1 MVQAKPKSHQS
12 PIIAIPSSADD
23 RLRLGKVGLLA
34 ALGLVTGLLWPR
46 LFGVHLVPPPPTD
59 GPSSSAS
66 AAASVTAAAPIA
78 PEQPSTTP
86 ETTARTS
93 KDAPPTVKPPKVILA
108 QVVSCRN
115 KDGERETHCDTP
127 ELDAIMQSPL
137 QSLVA
142 CDAADGIRGL
152 LSLGFDVDFE
162 ASKLDHFTVGKSTT
176 LAPATAKQLLQCGE
190 KDLSRVSLQGV
201 PHTKSSYRVFYKVD
215 FNEQLAGPAAAVN
228 EPAGQDPP
236 ASAEV
241 ISASGRVTVT
251 WEAALVRAMPKDG
264 EVLARVLGGT
274 RLTVTGRQGEW
285 YRVKYDAKGSEGWVF
300 KSAVGL

>member
-12 PIIAIPSSADD
+12 PVIAIPSSADD

-34 ALGLVTGLLWPR
+34 AIGLVTGLLWPR
-46 LFGVHLVPPPPTD
+46 LFGVHLVPPPPND

-66 AAASVTAAAPIA
+66 AASSATAAAPIA
-78 PEQPSTTP
+78 TEQPSTAP
-86 ETTARTS
+86 ETTAS
-93 KDAPPTVKPPKVILA
+93 ASNDAPPTVKPPKVTLA

-127 ELDAIMQSPL
+127 ALDAIIQSPL
-137 QSLVA
+137 QALIA
-142 CDAADGIRGL
+142 CDAADGIHGL
-152 LSLGFDVDFE
+152 LSLGFDADFE
-162 ASKLDHFTVGKSTT
+162 ATKLDHFTVGKSTT
-176 LAPATAKQLLQCGE
+176 LAPTTAKQLLQCGE
-190 KDLSRVSLQGV
+190 KELSSVSLQGV
-201 PHTKSSYRVFYKVD
+201 PHTKSSYRVFYKID
-215 FNEQLAGPAAAVN
+215 FNEQLAGSTATVN

-236 ASAEV
+236 TPGEV

-251 WEAALVRAMPKDG
+251 WDAALVRAKPKDG

-285 YRVKYDAKGSEGWVF
+285 YRVKYDAKGGEGWVF
-300 KSAVGL
+300 KSAIGL